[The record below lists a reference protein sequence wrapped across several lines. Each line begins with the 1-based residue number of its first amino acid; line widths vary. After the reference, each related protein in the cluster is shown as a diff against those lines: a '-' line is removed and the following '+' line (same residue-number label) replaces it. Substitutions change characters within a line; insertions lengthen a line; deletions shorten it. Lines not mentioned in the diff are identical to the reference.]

1 MNEENKS
8 NIKIFAWVVGIII
21 ALFVVFAI
29 APFKIIGAGER
40 GVVLRWGAVE
50 RTMPEGF
57 NWKVPIMESV
67 KVLNVKTQKE
77 QVPASSASADLQEVA
92 TEIAL
97 NYHLDATKVGEL
109 WGNIGAEWKS
119 VIIDPAIQEAVKAAT
134 AKYTA
139 EELITKRAIVK
150 DEIKIALTE
159 RLRIDYIIVDEVSIT
174 SFDFSP
180 SFNAAIET
188 KVTAEQSALAAK
200 NKLEQVKFEA
210 EQRISQAKGEAEAI
224 KIQVQAIQSQGGED
238 YVKLQWIKAWQEG
251 GAKVP
256 NFITSDKAGGFIM
269 NLNQ

>member
-1 MNEENKS
+1 MEDENKS
-8 NIKIFAWVVGIII
+8 KIKIIAWAVGIVV
-21 ALFVVFAI
+21 ALFVIIAI
-29 APFKIIGAGER
+29 TPFKIIGAGEK

-50 RTMPEGF
+50 RIMPEGF
-57 NWKVPIMESV
+57 NWKVPIMEKV

-109 WGNIGAEWKS
+109 WGNIGSDWKS

-150 DEIKIALTE
+150 DEIKVALTE

-180 SFNAAIET
+180 SFNAAIEA

-224 KIQVQAIQSQGGED
+224 KIQAQAINSQGGAD
-238 YVKLQWIKAWQEG
+238 YVQLQWIKAWAEG
-251 GAKVP
+251 GSKVP
-256 NFITSDKAGGFIM
+256 TFITGDKAGNFLF
-269 NLNQ
+269 NLPN